1 MNCPCQFGQ
10 TFDRCCGQFISHRE
24 LPENAVLLMRSR
36 YSAYA
41 LAESAYLLET
51 WHPDFRPQRLEL
63 DSRIRWLGL
72 NIISSE
78 QRGQRT
84 VVEFEASLLLDG
96 EVSSMHE
103 RSAFIFQQGNF
114 RQGRW
119 LYTSGEQL
127 AARGAPWKPGRNQ
140 DCPCGSGRKFKRCCG
155 KA

>member
-1 MNCPCQFGQ
+1 
-10 TFDRCCGQFISHRE
+10 
-24 LPENAVLLMRSR
+24 MRSR
-36 YSAYA
+36 YSAHA